1 MIFKGT
7 NIVLGTWLIISDLS
21 FFSSVW
27 LKMNNMLVGVFVA
40 IIGAAMMN
48 KKLWMG
54 WLIVI
59 VGYWLVLSIFIPC
72 ISDGELCMW
81 NSLIVGALLILV
93 GLTIR
98 TTNHFKSKDIYAYM
112 QSRKN
117 RII

>member
-7 NIVLGTWLIISDLS
+7 NIVLGIWLIIADLS
-21 FFSSVW
+21 IFSSVW
-27 LKMNNMLVGVFVA
+27 LKMNNMLVGVFA
-40 IIGAAMMN
+40 TIIGAAMMN

-54 WLIVI
+54 WLTIVI
-59 VGYWLVLSIFIPC
+59 GYWLVLSIFIPC

-81 NSLIVGALLILV
+81 NSLIVGALLILG
-93 GLTIR
+93 GLSIQ
-98 TTNHFKSKDIYAYM
+98 TTKLFKSKDIYAYM